1 MTSDLRF
8 WPDRVLLGAE
18 CGVEASREN
27 IGGVLTKEYGVDEA
41 SPLRPITRGS
51 EISIKSS
58 L

>member
-8 WPDRVLLGAE
+8 WPARIPLVAE

-27 IGGVLTKEYGVDEA
+27 IGGVLTKEYGVEEA
-41 SPLRPITRGS
+41 SPLRPFTRGS
-51 EISIKSS
+51 EISTKSS